1 MSDPQSQLSTTV
13 RLLGDMLGETIIAQE
28 GRDLFDLIEEIRSTT
43 KSLRAG
49 DADAEAHMAEHMAH
63 LVHDLAQTR
72 SVLKAFTVYFQLINL
87 AEENHRVRVLRHRL
101 SEAHQGDEPMRE
113 TIDDAVARLKQSGAS
128 AATVRDRLAHLLI
141 KPVFTAHPTEA
152 KRRTILE
159 KQRAIGDI
167 LDERDRTALTPPEDA
182 QHMHRLREL
191 ITALWQTDETR
202 DRRPTVWDEVHN
214 GLYFFDTTLF
224 DVVPRIYAELESALA
239 RHYPDASFEVG
250 PVLRFGSW
258 IGGDRDGNPNVDT
271 ATTESTLRM
280 HQELVLA
287 RYGDD
292 LDALGHDLS
301 MARTYVTIS
310 DELDASIAADRERLG
325 ERGEAICER
334 FQLEPYRQKI
344 TLMAERIE
352 ATQRHVAP
360 PLAERGSDP
369 AVYTS
374 AQEFLADLEL
384 IRESLIGHQAT
395 ALADGAV
402 ARLIQRAQAFG
413 FHVAEL
419 DLRQHAHRH
428 HKAVAEILEH
438 YELIDDYTSRSVEDR
453 VELLRREIASPR
465 PLTAELH
472 FSEPTND
479 LVRLVRLARHAKD
492 RIAPNAIGSYVISM
506 TEDTSD
512 VLEILLL
519 ASDAALFGR
528 LDIAPLFETIE
539 DLSHAPQVLDALFR
553 IPEYR
558 DHLARRG
565 DHQEVMIGYS
575 DSNKDGGY
583 LEANWALYRAQ
594 QEIARVCERHDVE
607 LTLFHGRGGSVGRGG
622 GPANRAIR
630 AQPSESLRGRLKL
643 TEQGEV
649 ISDRYADAE
658 IAHRHLEQI
667 VHAVL
672 LSGQEDPEPDQLAA
686 WLPKLEALANRAYDA
701 YRDLV
706 DHPEFVEAFHRMTPI
721 DHIDELNIGSRPS
734 RRKGSERI
742 EDLRAI
748 PWVFAWTQARVGL
761 PGWYGVGQALQS
773 ELQGHSTDGP
783 EELERMYAEWPF
795 FRTLVDN
802 AQLSLCQADLTIMRR
817 YATLAREEEAPVI
830 DAIEAEY
837 RRTEEAI
844 LTITG
849 QSALLDNESWLQHSI
864 RRRNPYIDP
873 LNFLQVELMKRLQSG
888 VTSDADAD
896 LRGAVLLSLNGIA
909 AGLRNTG

>member
-1 MSDPQSQLSTTV
+1 MSDPQSRLSATV
-13 RLLGDMLGETIIAQE
+13 RLLGDMLGETITAQE
-28 GRDLFDLIEEIRSTT
+28 GRDLFELIESIRATT
-43 KSLRAG
+43 KSLRTG
-49 DADAEAHMAEHMAH
+49 DADAEAHMAEHMAD
-63 LVHDLAQTR
+63 LVHDLDQTR

-87 AEENHRVRVLRHRL
+87 AEESHRVRVLRHRL
-101 SEAHQGDEPMRE
+101 REAHEQGRPMRE
-113 TIDDAVARLKQSGAS
+113 TIDDAVARLKAGGAS
-128 AATVRDRLAHLLI
+128 AADVRHRLAHLLI

-167 LDERDRTALTPPEDA
+167 LDERDRTELTPPEHA
-182 QHMHRLREL
+182 QDMHRLREL

-214 GLYFFDTTLF
+214 GLYFFDMTLF
-224 DVVPRIYAELESALA
+224 DVVPRIYGELEAALA
-239 RHYPDASFEVG
+239 RHYPDASFKVG

-258 IGGDRDGNPNVDT
+258 IGGDRDGNPNVE
-271 ATTESTLRM
+271 AETTEGTLQL
-280 HQELVLA
+280 HQQLALA
-287 RYGDD
+287 RYAAD

-310 DELDASIAADRERLG
+310 DELEASIAADRERLG
-325 ERGEAICER
+325 EGGEAIGER
-334 FQLEPYRQKI
+334 FQLEPYRQKVS
-344 TLMAERIE
+344 LMRERIA
-352 ATQRHVAP
+352 ATQRHVHE
-360 PLAERGSDP
+360 PLAERHPDP
-369 AVYTS
+369 IAY
-374 AQEFLADLEL
+374 ADARAFLRDLRL
-384 IRESLIGHQAT
+384 VQRSLMGHQAT
-395 ALADGAV
+395 VLADGAL
-402 ARLIQRAQAFG
+402 ARLIRRVEVFG

-428 HKAVAEILEH
+428 HEAIAEILER
-438 YELIDDYTSRSVEDR
+438 YALTADYAGMTVAER
-453 VELLRREIASPR
+453 VELLRGEIASPR

-479 LVRLVRLARHAKD
+479 LVRLVRLARHAKA
-492 RIAPNAIGSYVISM
+492 RIAPEAIGSYVISM

-512 VLEILLL
+512 VLEVLLL
-519 ASDAALFGR
+519 ASDAELFGR
-528 LDIAPLFETIE
+528 LDIAPLFETID
-539 DLSHAPQVLDALFR
+539 DLRNAPEVLEALFR

-558 DHLARRG
+558 EHLSERG
-565 DHQEVMIGYS
+565 DRQEVMIGYS

-594 QEIARVCERHDVE
+594 QEIARVCARHGIE

-630 AQPSESLRGRLKL
+630 AQPSASLQGRLKL

-649 ISDRYADAE
+649 ISDRYANRE

-672 LSGQEDPEPDQLAA
+672 LSGQEEPDPERLSEWTA
-686 WLPKLEALANRAYDA
+686 KLEELAERAYDA
-701 YRDLV
+701 YRGLV
-706 DHPEFVEAFHRMTPI
+706 ERPEFVEAFHRVTPI

-761 PGWYGVGQALQS
+761 PGWYGLGQALQDELASDPSVGS
-773 ELQGHSTDGP
+773 EALGQ
-783 EELERMYAEWPF
+783 MYAEWPF

-802 AQLSLCQADLTIMRR
+802 AQLSLCQADLTVLRR
-817 YATLAREEEAPVI
+817 YATLARADERPVVE
-830 DAIEAEY
+830 AIEAEY
-837 RRTEEAI
+837 RRTEDAI

-849 QSALLDNESWLQHSI
+849 QAALLENEAWLQHSI

-873 LNFLQVELMKRLQSG
+873 LNFLQVELMKRLQDG
-888 VTSDADAD
+888 PASDVDAE
-896 LRGAVLLSLNGIA
+896 LRRAILLSLNGIA